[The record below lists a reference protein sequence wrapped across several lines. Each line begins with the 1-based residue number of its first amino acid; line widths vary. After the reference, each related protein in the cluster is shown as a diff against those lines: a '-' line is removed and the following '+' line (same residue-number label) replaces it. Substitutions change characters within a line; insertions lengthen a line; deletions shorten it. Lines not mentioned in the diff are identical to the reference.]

1 MKDVTVARRA
11 LFALLVAWGL
21 GYIGWFAYLL
31 RHSEDFIV
39 AQRRNAVCSAGP
51 RAVGDT
57 MHFSADR
64 VDPDM
69 LAAGWSRPENWGV
82 WSGAREALLVLPAP
96 RGDRATAAPTLTM
109 DLVAP
114 TNVLFP
120 LATVDVTVDGRL
132 LAHWELREGVN
143 KESSHSL
150 SIPPE
155 LAQDRACIE
164 FRLAF
169 THAFRPIQSDL
180 GNDAR
185 LLGIGLKGARWGEA
199 PTASSSGSENRAGE
213 PAAVR

>member
-1 MKDVTVARRA
+1 MTDGTFARRA

-31 RHSEDFIV
+31 RHSEDFIA
-39 AQRRNAVCSAGP
+39 AQRRSTVCSAGP

-57 MHFSADR
+57 MYFSAHR

-69 LAAGWSRPENWGV
+69 LASGWSRPERWGV
-82 WSGAREALLVLPAP
+82 WSVAREALLVLPTP
-96 RGDRATAAPTLTM
+96 PVNRATAAPTLTM
-109 DLVAP
+109 DLLAP
-114 TNVLFP
+114 TNALFP
-120 LATVDVTVDGRL
+120 LATVDVTVDGHL

-150 SIPPE
+150 SIPLE
-155 LAQDRACIE
+155 LAQDRPCIE

-169 THAFRPIQSDL
+169 AHAFRPIRSGL
-180 GNDAR
+180 ANDSR
-185 LLGIGLKGARWGEA
+185 LLGIGLKRARWGEA
-199 PTASSSGSENRAGE
+199 AAASPSGSVNRDGE